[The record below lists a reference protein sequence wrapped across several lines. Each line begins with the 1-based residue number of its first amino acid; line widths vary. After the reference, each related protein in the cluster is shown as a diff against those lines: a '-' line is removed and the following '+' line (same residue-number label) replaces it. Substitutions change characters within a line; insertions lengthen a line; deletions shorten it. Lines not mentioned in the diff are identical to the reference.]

1 MISSAAKRFYAVA
14 GTIAIAVLVL
24 GLSLIA
30 PILSTSE
37 DFSIYNHGWNG
48 TSSLAVSVYKSGR
61 LVPTLEVSATGSD
74 IEVTHLDFSS
84 FDLDPAKSAL
94 IVIGP
99 SKPFST
105 ADGKKV
111 GDFVRGGGRLLLA
124 DDFGSGNSLL
134 QKMSAKSRFSGKLML
149 DLAFDKQPEF
159 SVCFNIS
166 KTSSLMTGVTTL
178 LMNFPSTI
186 NVSGSTTV
194 LATSSVASYLD
205 RNGNHLRDLDEPKG
219 PFPVIAIERLGA
231 GQILLVSDPSM
242 LINGMLK
249 QADNRVLANNSL
261 SYLSAGREKV
271 FFDESHRNYFDPISI
286 TMMMIGQ
293 ASDVLKGGLI
303 AVVMLV
309 LLTVITDYPQRALR
323 WIVRKILW
331 IWHSL
336 IGLIF
341 RKREAVEEKKRLSDE
356 ELMVAVMGR
365 HPEWRPGLLRMLL
378 SRQSITGRRKAGD
391 TVKLEYHM
399 RDRPDDLIAVVVI
412 AILLV
417 FIIAFAPTSPIRPVF
432 GLIFILILP
441 GYVATAALFPNRES
455 IDVIERVALSLGLSI
470 AIVPLAG
477 LALNYTPFGIRLE
490 PIEAVLTGFVMIV
503 SFVAWRR
510 RLNLPEDERFVIDV
524 DVNLSMAGMPL
535 VDRAL
540 TVGIVITLAAT
551 LILLAYVVAVPRSG
565 ESFTQLALLGPT
577 MKAEGYPRNLTVN
590 QNATV
595 IVSVGSFETS
605 LKNYSLVILLQPE
618 NSTGPNITHW
628 RGGSPFSATQ
638 SLNSGLGMALNF
650 TLQQHE
656 YMNSTFNFSVSQNGT
671 FKLRFMLFLDGQD
684 LSATPYRETDLW
696 LYVRTSS

>member
-378 SRQSITGRRKAGD
+378 EQA
-391 TVKLEYHM
+391 EYHGK
-399 RDRPDDLIAVVVI
+399 
-412 AILLV
+412 
-417 FIIAFAPTSPIRPVF
+417 TK
-432 GLIFILILP
+432 G
-441 GYVATAALFPNRES
+441 
-455 IDVIERVALSLGLSI
+455 
-470 AIVPLAG
+470 
-477 LALNYTPFGIRLE
+477 
-490 PIEAVLTGFVMIV
+490 
-503 SFVAWRR
+503 W
-510 RLNLPEDERFVIDV
+510 
-524 DVNLSMAGMPL
+524 
-535 VDRAL
+535 
-540 TVGIVITLAAT
+540 
-551 LILLAYVVAVPRSG
+551 
-565 ESFTQLALLGPT
+565 
-577 MKAEGYPRNLTVN
+577 
-590 QNATV
+590 
-595 IVSVGSFETS
+595 
-605 LKNYSLVILLQPE
+605 
-618 NSTGPNITHW
+618 
-628 RGGSPFSATQ
+628 
-638 SLNSGLGMALNF
+638 
-650 TLQQHE
+650 
-656 YMNSTFNFSVSQNGT
+656 
-671 FKLRFMLFLDGQD
+671 
-684 LSATPYRETDLW
+684 
-696 LYVRTSS
+696 